1 MNSKNENV
9 LKPPLSVGAIGTI
22 ETIGTIGT
30 IGTIEPS
37 KQQQINIK
45 QEKSIDEKIESAKKL
60 IKKLKRAFPFYEVIT
75 NGNDAGRIWC
85 TTCQRHLGA
94 VSSTLKNHVN
104 TQEHKEASEDI
115 VFPKQNGKPFDEAQF
130 QQLDLE
136 SIDLSWLQPQGV
148 VAGADLTGPVQMII
162 DSLSNSSIEPS

>member
-1 MNSKNENV
+1 MNSKNDNV
-9 LKPPLSVGAIGTI
+9 LKPSLSVGAISV
-22 ETIGTIGT
+22 IG
-30 IGTIEPS
+30 EPS
-37 KQQQINIK
+37 KLQQVNIK
-45 QEKSIDEKIESAKKL
+45 QEKSVDEKIESAKKL

-75 NGNDAGRIWC
+75 NGSDAGRIWC

-104 TQEHKEASEDI
+104 TQEHKEASEDT
-115 VFPKQNGKPFDEAQF
+115 VFPKQNGKLFDEAQF

-136 SIDLSWLQPQGV
+136 SIDLSWLQPQGTG
-148 VAGADLTGPVQMII
+148 AGAGAGTGVDLTGPVQMII